1 MRWNPFG
8 RRSVPQA
15 AESSDSAS
23 PQLSLA
29 QLQAAVNSLPLG
41 VMIVAGDGSMRWTN
55 EGYLGLVPP
64 SSLDAT
70 TFTSAVE
77 EVLESAIA
85 GGMKEMHVEFG
96 EPAVRMLELSGVP
109 ISDGGAL
116 VLVYDETKQIMADR
130 VRTDF
135 VANISHELRTP
146 IGAVSLMA
154 ENLMAA
160 TENTDVARMASVI
173 FGEVTRLND
182 TVGDLLELAR
192 IEFDGLANTQEVD
205 LVKVVEEATGRLRT
219 AALAKS
225 VMISIENY
233 PAVVILAD
241 RAQLVSAV
249 GNLLDNAIKFSPNGS
264 IVKVSIETHDD
275 EVRIVVA
282 DNGPGISEEH
292 LSRIF
297 ERFYRVDDARSRATG
312 GAGLGLAVVRH
323 IALLHG
329 GDVSVESTLGEGSRF
344 ALSLPLR
351 RLGGVGDSST

>member
-1 MRWNPFG
+1 MKWNPFV
-8 RRSVPQA
+8 RRSVPQPTEPVPVA
-15 AESSDSAS
+15 

-41 VMIVAGDGSMRWTN
+41 VVIVSGDRTMRWTN
-55 EGYLGLVPP
+55 EGYDLLVPP
-64 SSLDAT
+64 SSADGASFAATVERVLNDALAGS
-70 TFTSAVE
+70 TSE
-77 EVLESAIA
+77 L
-85 GGMKEMHVEFG
+85 HVEFG

-109 ISDGGAL
+109 TSDGGAL
-116 VLVYDETKQIMADR
+116 VLVYDETKQVMADR

-160 TENTDVARMASVI
+160 TEDTDVARMASVI
-173 FGEVTRLND
+173 FTEVTRLND

-205 LVKVVEEATGRLRT
+205 LVKVVEEATGRLRS

-233 PAVVILAD
+233 PEVAIVAD
-241 RAQLVSAV
+241 RAQLVSAI

-264 IVKVSIETHDD
+264 IVKISIEVLND
-275 EVRIVVA
+275 EVKIVVA

-292 LSRIF
+292 LTRIF
-297 ERFYRVDDARSRATG
+297 ERFYRVDDARSRSTG
-312 GAGLGLAVVRH
+312 GTGLGLAIVRH

-329 GDVSVESTLGEGSRF
+329 GDVSAESALGEGSRF
-344 ALSLPLR
+344 TLTLPLR
-351 RLGGVGDSST
+351 RLGHVGESGN

>member
-1 MRWNPFG
+1 MKWNPFV
-8 RRSVPQA
+8 RRSVPQPM
-15 AESSDSAS
+15 ESVPVT

-41 VMIVAGDGSMRWTN
+41 VVIVSGDRTMRWTN
-55 EGYLGLVPP
+55 EGYDLLVPP
-64 SSLDAT
+64 SSADGASFAATVERVLNDALAGS
-70 TFTSAVE
+70 TSE
-77 EVLESAIA
+77 L
-85 GGMKEMHVEFG
+85 HVEFG

-109 ISDGGAL
+109 TSDGGAL
-116 VLVYDETKQIMADR
+116 VLVYDETKQVMADR

-160 TENTDVARMASVI
+160 TEDTDVARMASVI
-173 FGEVTRLND
+173 FTEVTRLND

-205 LVKVVEEATGRLRT
+205 LVKVVEEATGRLRS

-233 PAVVILAD
+233 PEVAIVAD
-241 RAQLVSAV
+241 RAQLVSAL

-264 IVKVSIETHDD
+264 IVKISIEVLDD
-275 EVRIVVA
+275 EVKIVVA

-292 LSRIF
+292 LTRIF
-297 ERFYRVDDARSRATG
+297 ERFYRVDDARSRSTG
-312 GAGLGLAVVRH
+312 GTGLGLAIVRH

-329 GDVSVESTLGEGSRF
+329 GDVSVKSTLGEGSRF
-344 ALSLPLR
+344 TLTLPLR
-351 RLGGVGDSST
+351 RLGNVGESGD

>member
-1 MRWNPFG
+1 MRLRLRGN
-8 RRSVPQA
+8 RRREVSEPVPEA
-15 AESSDSAS
+15 A

-29 QLQAAVNSLPLG
+29 QLRAALNSLPLG
-41 VMIVAGDGSMRWTN
+41 VVILSGDRAMKWSN
-55 EGYLGLVPP
+55 EAYESLVPP
-64 SSLDAT
+64 SSTDAETFALALQSVLDDALSG
-70 TFTSAVE
+70 SAS
-77 EVLESAIA
+77 EVHL
-85 GGMKEMHVEFG
+85 EFG
-96 EPAVRMLELSGVP
+96 EPAIRMYELTGVP
-109 ISDGGAL
+109 VSDGGAL

-205 LVKVVEEATGRLRT
+205 LVKVVEEATGRLRS

>member
-1 MRWNPFG
+1 M
-8 RRSVPQA
+8 SA
-15 AESSDSAS
+15 A
-23 PQLSLA
+23 PQLSLT
-29 QLQAAVNSLPLG
+29 QLQTAVNALPLG
-41 VMIVAGDGSMRWTN
+41 VVIVSGDRATRWTN
-55 EGYLGLVPP
+55 EGYDLLVPP
-64 SSLDAT
+64 STADAA
-70 TFTSAVE
+70 TFSATVERVLNDALAGSTS
-77 EVLESAIA
+77 EV
-85 GGMKEMHVEFG
+85 HVEFG

-109 ISDGGAL
+109 TSDGGAL
-116 VLVYDETKQIMADR
+116 VLVYDETKQVMADR

-160 TENTDVARMASVI
+160 TEDTDVARMASVI
-173 FGEVTRLND
+173 FAEVTRLND

-205 LVKVVEEATGRLRT
+205 LVKVVEEATGRLRS

-233 PAVVILAD
+233 PEVAIVAD
-241 RAQLVSAV
+241 RAQLVSAI
-249 GNLLDNAIKFSPNGS
+249 GNLLDNSIKFSPNGS
-264 IVKVSIETHDD
+264 IVKISIEVLDD
-275 EVRIVVA
+275 EVKIIVA

-297 ERFYRVDDARSRATG
+297 ERFYRVDDARSRSTG
-312 GAGLGLAVVRH
+312 GTGLGLAIVRH

-329 GDVSVESTLGEGSRF
+329 GDVGVESTLGEGSRF
-344 ALSLPLR
+344 TLTLPLR
-351 RLGGVGDSST
+351 RLTPVGESGA

>member
-1 MRWNPFG
+1 
-8 RRSVPQA
+8 
-15 AESSDSAS
+15 
-23 PQLSLA
+23 
-29 QLQAAVNSLPLG
+29 
-41 VMIVAGDGSMRWTN
+41 
-55 EGYLGLVPP
+55 
-64 SSLDAT
+64 
-70 TFTSAVE
+70 
-77 EVLESAIA
+77 
-85 GGMKEMHVEFG
+85 
-96 EPAVRMLELSGVP
+96 
-109 ISDGGAL
+109 
-116 VLVYDETKQIMADR
+116 
-130 VRTDF
+130 
-135 VANISHELRTP
+135 
-146 IGAVSLMA
+146 
-154 ENLMAA
+154 
-160 TENTDVARMASVI
+160 MASVI

-205 LVKVVEEATGRLRT
+205 LVKVVEEATGRLRS

-264 IVKVSIETHDD
+264 IVKISIETHDD

-282 DNGPGISEEH
+282 DTGPGISEEH